1 MMERVNLDNYEAYL
15 LDYFEGHL
23 NQEQIQALK
32 NFALLHPELNIDLLQ
47 NDLTYIPE
55 ENDKADFKN
64 DLLKKEEDLTSW
76 NLIAY
81 LEGELSETEKEK
93 LEKQLS
99 EDADL
104 AKELQLYRKTF
115 LLQEENESLEKNGL
129 IKSEDEFLLSN
140 RLLLL
145 TEGLLN
151 GEEKRELESDLRANP
166 ILQRDLDLL
175 QKARLTPDA
184 TIVYPGKEDLKKQAR
199 VITLFNFRTVA
210 AIAAAIL
217 LLVGLFVLIGKTQRS
232 ETEIAPIAKNNI
244 PVKNNKLVKPGH
256 DGKENNAVRT
266 SSVAVN
272 IEKEIRNIS
281 PKHLANY
288 QMDENKGR
296 KLPDTAAKA
305 IQEEPQLV
313 QKKEEVKQPEVNL
326 PEKNF
331 QDTVLAV
338 KQPENVKKEEAVALK
353 KALSILPVEED
364 DDDLAEEPKRKGF
377 WQRAA
382 NVARQANV
390 LGMKA
395 VNGEEKSKNDYLI
408 SFNSFSIE
416 KK

>member
-1 MMERVNLDNYEAYL
+1 MERINLDNYEAYL
-15 LDYFEGHL
+15 LDYFEGNL

-32 NFALLHPELNIDLLQ
+32 DFALLHPELNIDLLQ

-81 LEGELSETEKEK
+81 LEGDLSGEEKAK
-93 LEKQLS
+93 LEERLS

-104 AKELQLYRKTF
+104 ARELQMFRKTF
-115 LLQEENESLEKNGL
+115 LLQEESESFERDGL

-140 RLLLL
+140 RLLLF

-151 GEEKRELESDLRANP
+151 AEQKKEFENDLASNKS
-166 ILQRDLDLL
+166 LQRDFDLL
-175 QKARLTPDA
+175 QKTRLIPDA
-184 TIVYPGKEDLKKQAR
+184 SVVYPGKENLRKQAR
-199 VITLFNFRTVA
+199 VIALFNFRTA

-217 LLVGLFVLIGKTQRS
+217 LLVGLFVLIGRTQKS
-232 ETEIAPIAKNNI
+232 ESEIVPVAKNNI
-244 PVKNNKLVKPGH
+244 PFKNDKAVKPINDH
-256 DGKENNAVRT
+256 KENNAVNA
-266 SSVAVN
+266 SSVAVDV
-272 IEKEIRNIS
+272 EKEIQNVS
-281 PKHLANY
+281 PKQLANH
-288 QMDENKGR
+288 QVDENKGR
-296 KLPDTAAKA
+296 KLPDTAEK
-305 IQEEPQLV
+305 IIKEDPQLV
-313 QKKEEVKQPEVNL
+313 QKKEEVKQPEMNL
-326 PEKNF
+326 PENNL
-331 QDTVLAV
+331 QDTALAV
-338 KQPENVKKEEAVALK
+338 KQTENVKKDEIVTSK
-353 KALSILPVEED
+353 KAMSILPIEED
-364 DDDLAEEPKRKGF
+364 DDDMAEEPKKKGF